1 MRFFAVAL
9 IFFGVAASY
18 AQTPEVP
25 HKMHFADMTLTIRD
39 DARREI
45 QKDVDAL
52 TKSPKYFGIK
62 VERAR
67 TYFPLIEKVFAE
79 ERLPDDF
86 KYLVLQESAL
96 DCRCRVGFKCSGLL
110 AVQRFYRYGDGYA
123 S

>member
-1 MRFFAVAL
+1 MRFLAVAL
-9 IFFGVAASY
+9 IFSGVTASL

-67 TYFPLIEKVFAE
+67 MYFPFIEKVFAD
-79 ERLPDDF
+79 PGKINKAF
-86 KYLVLQESAL
+86 GWKAKYGLGES
-96 DCRCRVGFKCSGLL
+96 LL
-110 AVQRFYRYGDGYA
+110 HAWNWEKKIRNK
-123 S
+123 